1 MDLPLYLRRTGNNI
15 NSSLLSSHYISQVAK
30 MMAFTRF
37 TQTVARMVS
46 RAITTAD
53 AKLPKHGFIIPLKNP
68 SHFFSANP
76 VPTFRR
82 SDSTLAKTLTREP
95 PRYDLQDKI
104 ALITNSSTGPS
115 RALAIRLGAAG
126 ARVICVDFYPHAQP
140 IWRSPFLKPGESPK
154 FTDPHHFPTHD
165 VIMAAGGVA
174 IFLKTDVN
182 DGKELEEAVRE
193 TVKRTVLGGI
203 EKLETVLGKTITEDG
218 KSLEHIKKIVGGLG
232 RIDM

>member
-1 MDLPLYLRRTGNNI
+1 
-15 NSSLLSSHYISQVAK
+15 

-37 TQTVARMVS
+37 TQTVARVVS

-53 AKLPKHGFIIPLKNP
+53 ATLPKHGFIIPLKNP
-68 SHFFSANP
+68 SPFFSANP
-76 VPTFRR
+76 VPTFHR
-82 SDSTLAKTLTREP
+82 SNSTLAKTFTRQP
-95 PRYDLQDKI
+95 PGYDLQNKI

-126 ARVICVDFYPHAQP
+126 ARVICVDSYSHAQP

-193 TVKRTVLGGI
+193 TMKRTTLGGI
-203 EKLETVLGKTITEDG
+203 EKLEKVLDKTLIEKG
-218 KSLEHIKKIVGGLG
+218 KSLEHIKEIVGGLG